1 MDKIKLEE
9 IEPYL
14 SGLGFPVY
22 LPGILEHAEE
32 NGASREIIRFLDQ
45 LPFKEYRNPSEL
57 KRELRKLNQ
66 IVQ

>member
-1 MDKIKLEE
+1 MEKIKPAE
-9 IEPYL
+9 IEKYL

-32 NGASREIIRFLDQ
+32 NGADKEIIRFLDK
-45 LPFKEYRNPSEL
+45 LPFKEYRNQSEL

-66 IVQ
+66 IAR